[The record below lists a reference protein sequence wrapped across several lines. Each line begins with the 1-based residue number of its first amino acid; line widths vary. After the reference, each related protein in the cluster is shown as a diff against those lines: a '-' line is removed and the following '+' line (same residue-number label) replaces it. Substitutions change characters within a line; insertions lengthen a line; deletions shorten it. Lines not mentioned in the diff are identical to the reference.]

1 MMRPDTLGRL
11 RMSKDWGSSTRARKF
26 LDLLFFTAMREG
38 PAYGYELNRRF
49 RKMSGG
55 HMRLSYGTVYPML
68 RRMERMGLIRSR
80 KDGSSRRVYYELTKR
95 GVRTQTSLAEKAKDR
110 QGEME
115 ERFLGMLSMYGS
127 IFGPKALRT
136 LLKRSRNM

>member
-1 MMRPDTLGRL
+1 
-11 RMSKDWGSSTRARKF
+11 MSKDWSSSVRARKF

-55 HMRLSYGTVYPML
+55 HMRISYGTIYPML
-68 RRMERMGLIRSR
+68 RRMERTGLIRSR

-95 GVRTQTSLAEKAKDR
+95 GARTQASLAAKLKDR

-127 IFGPKALRT
+127 IFGPTALRT
-136 LLKRSRNM
+136 LLKRSINK